1 MLRIAFLPSVT
12 IRPTLGMKMS
22 ALRSASD
29 LLEHLRKF
37 LYSLRFLC
45 CALPLATC
53 ILNALAYSDAQEP
66 DTPGQAP
73 RGESGSL
80 HVNSLIQRVTPSIV
94 TIRVKDRDGGQL
106 SIGTGFVVH
115 NSGLI
120 ATNYHVLTEGRA
132 FSVELWPK
140 KALKVLAVEATEAAN
155 DLAIIRV
162 EPPIEG
168 LNALPMAEDEV
179 IQQGIS
185 VLAFGHPLGLEH
197 SVVRGIVSA
206 VRELQGQPRIQLAMP
221 IEPGNSGGPLVDEQ
235 GKVLG
240 IVNMK
245 SLQTDNLGF
254 AVPIAGIRSLMINPN
269 PMLIDR
275 WVRSAAIDE
284 QSWKIV
290 FEADWKEQSGKMTAR
305 GLGVGFG
312 GRSLCL
318 CTTNQPESP
327 FELSVQV
334 KLNDEAGA
342 AGLVFHSDGK
352 DRHYGFYPSG
362 GNLRLT
368 CFQGPF
374 VDSWQ
379 VIREVSSKHYKA
391 GQWNELKVRAF
402 KDGIQCYVNGHL
414 AIESPSI
421 LLDAGSVGLAKFRNT
436 VAEFKRF
443 HVGTPTDVAIL
454 DASNKE
460 LLDRLISDS
469 TDFSDSKAH
478 LASVAAIHST
488 LVKELARKS
497 EKLQCEVDRLQKLA
511 RDVATAP
518 ALSQL
523 RSLLDHSDGEDL
535 CRGALW
541 IAAMDNPDLDVE
553 VYVRKL
559 EGMAQQIV
567 KGLKD
572 DASPSDRIAA
582 LNRFLFAENGFHG
595 SRQEY
600 YHRANS
606 HLDRVIDDREGLPIT
621 LAILYIDLARR
632 IGVDLHGIGLPGHF
646 VVGFHKEPT
655 EDLQLI
661 DVFDGAKFLSR
672 QDGER
677 MIMEQLHRRAQEVD
691 FRPQSIR
698 EVLVRVLRNLTG
710 IAQNARDDEALVRY
724 SSGLVALD
732 ADEPQY
738 RMMRCIARYRTGRL
752 QVALEDLRW
761 LQGKE
766 LAGLSAEEMERLSIS
781 IEKELAE

>member
-1 MLRIAFLPSVT
+1 MIV
-12 IRPTLGMKMS
+12 
-22 ALRSASD
+22 LRSASG
-29 LLEHLRKF
+29 LLEHFRKF
-37 LYSLRFLC
+37 FCCIQFLC
-45 CALPLATC
+45 YAVTLATC

-66 DTPGQAP
+66 DTPRQVP
-73 RGESGSL
+73 KGESASL
-80 HVNSLIQRVTPSIV
+80 HVQSLIQRVAPSIV

-106 SIGTGFVVH
+106 SIGTGFVVDK
-115 NSGLI
+115 SGLI
-120 ATNYHVLTEGRA
+120 ATNYHVLTEGREI
-132 FSVELWPK
+132 SVELWPRK
-140 KALKVLAVEATEAAN
+140 SLKVLAVEATEVAD

-168 LNALPMAEDEV
+168 LSALPMADDEA

-206 VRELQGQPRIQLAMP
+206 VRELHGQPRIQLAMP
-221 IEPGNSGGPLVDEQ
+221 IEPGNSGGPLVDDQ

-254 AVPIAGIRSLMINPN
+254 AVPIAGIRSLLKNPN

-275 WVRSAAIDE
+275 WVRSATIDE

-290 FEADWKEQSGKMTAR
+290 FGADWKEQSGKMTAR

-318 CTTNQPESP
+318 CTINRPESP

-342 AGLVFHSDGK
+342 AGLVFHSDGH
-352 DRHYGFYPSG
+352 DRHYGFYPSN

-379 VIREVSSKHYKA
+379 VIREVSSKHYKV
-391 GQWNELKVRAF
+391 GQWNELRVRAF
-402 KDGIQCYVNGHL
+402 EDSLQCYVNGHL
-414 AIESPSI
+414 AIESSSV
-421 LLDAGSVGLAKFRNT
+421 LLTPGSVGLAKFRNT

-443 HVGTPTDVAIL
+443 QVGTPSDSDIL
-454 DASNKE
+454 GASNKE
-460 LLDRLISDS
+460 LLDKLISDP
-469 TDFSDSKAH
+469 TDLLDSKEQ
-478 LASVAAIHST
+478 LAAIAAIHSN
-488 LVKELARKS
+488 LVGELTRKS
-497 EKLQCEVDRLQKLA
+497 EKLQREVDRLQKLS

-523 RSLLDHSDGEDL
+523 RSLLDHADGEDL

-559 EGMAQQIV
+559 EGMARQIA
-567 KGLKD
+567 KGLKA
-572 DASPSDRIAA
+572 DASPSDRIDA

-646 VVGFHKEPT
+646 VVGFHKEAI
-655 EDLQLI
+655 EELQLI
-661 DVFDGAKFLSR
+661 DVYDGGKFLTR
-672 QDGER
+672 RDGEK

-691 FRPQSIR
+691 FRPQSSR

-752 QVALEDLRW
+752 QAALEDLRW
-761 LQGKE
+761 LRGKE
-766 LAGLSAEEMERLSIS
+766 LGGLGAEELERLSIA